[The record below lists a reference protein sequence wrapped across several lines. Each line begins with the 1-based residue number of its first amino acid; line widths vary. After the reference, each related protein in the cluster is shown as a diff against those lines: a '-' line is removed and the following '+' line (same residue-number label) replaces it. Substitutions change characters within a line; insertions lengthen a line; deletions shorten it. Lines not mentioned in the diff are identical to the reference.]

1 MLEFRQL
8 VMNRRVDKYNSA
20 CNDLISMAELEFVR
34 FTRAVTDM
42 FGAAQATLAAE
53 DWLNELASKDC
64 MPEPMSQEWRLVTVA
79 ALARLTI
86 RMTVALY
93 SPNCNRRAN

>member
-1 MLEFRQL
+1 MLEFQQL
-8 VMNRRVDKYNSA
+8 VMNRRVDNYNSA
-20 CNDLISMAELEFVR
+20 CNDLMSMAEIEFLR
-34 FTRAVTDM
+34 FTRGVTDM

-64 MPEPMSQEWRLVTVA
+64 LPEPASHEWRAITVA

-86 RMTVALY
+86 RMTVASH